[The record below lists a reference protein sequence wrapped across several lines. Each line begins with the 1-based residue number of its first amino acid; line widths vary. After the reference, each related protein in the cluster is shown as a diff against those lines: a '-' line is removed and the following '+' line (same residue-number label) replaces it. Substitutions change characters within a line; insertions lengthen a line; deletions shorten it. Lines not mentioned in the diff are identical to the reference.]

1 MENLKDE
8 KENVILGKRI
18 SIACTERFLK
28 VEEESMQIIGL
39 GLNDILVIAMPDGVL
54 TADKARSQDIKPV
67 VSELKKKDIS
77 QA

>member
-8 KENVILGKRI
+8 KENVILGERI
-18 SIACTERFLK
+18 SIACTETFLWA
-28 VEEESMQIIGL
+28 EEESMQIIGL

-54 TADKARSQDIKPV
+54 MADKARSQDTEPV
-67 VSELKKKDIS
+67 ASKLKKKDIS